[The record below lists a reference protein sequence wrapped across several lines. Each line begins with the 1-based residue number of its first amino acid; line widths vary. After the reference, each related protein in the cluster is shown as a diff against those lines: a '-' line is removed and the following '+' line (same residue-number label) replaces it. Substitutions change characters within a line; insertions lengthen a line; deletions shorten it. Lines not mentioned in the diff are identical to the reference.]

1 MSHYVM
7 MKMMICLQLVLSRLD
22 FIQRGICA
30 RTFMSGP
37 VSLRFHPAL
46 NLCKDFCLVVS
57 ASAIRNSHRLINPNF
72 FNIGV
77 ITVII
82 FFF

>member
-1 MSHYVM
+1 M
-7 MKMMICLQLVLSRLD
+7 VLSLLG
-22 FIQRGICA
+22 FIQCGICA

-37 VSLRFHPAL
+37 VSLRFHL
-46 NLCKDFCLVVS
+46 SLSLCEDFCLVVS
-57 ASAIRNSHRLINPNF
+57 ASAIRNSHRHINPNF